1 MQRDNPSF
9 KKFSKGDV
17 RGWLREE
24 ILDLVPNP
32 FFEDPISFI
41 QKMKGKVIKE
51 SKLRF
56 AAIFTLPNG
65 RRIFFKR
72 DITKGWLESLK
83 YVLLPTKAR
92 KEWFIAFQLRKRNLN
107 IPQPLGWMEKVDRG
121 FVKESY
127 YLSEAIGSGVSLI
140 DHLGILKE
148 SLWMDELAKTVKKIH
163 NAGLLHKDLHA
174 GNFLS
179 DGQSLFVTDLHR
191 SKIVPALSLNQRLW
205 NLSQLLHSLRPI
217 LKEADHLRFIEK
229 YFDENPFHL
238 QKKGALLQ
246 KIHSLMDRLQKRQWK
261 SRTKRCLRKSTEF
274 SMLKEKGTHYYHRR
288 DFPLDRLG
296 KVIGEHLRIAAE
308 RPSALVKQSPEVLI
322 SILNDGRN
330 RICVKQV
337 RYPHFLNSFK
347 EHFRRSKGLKAWVAG
362 NGLITRGIPTLKPM
376 ALMESRN
383 WLGLRESFFLIEA
396 PETNQELDR
405 FILRGF
411 ESLKEK
417 VLFVKAFAQW
427 LAHFHKMGLYHRDMK
442 TCNILVSKNESGWH
456 FLLLD
461 LEDVVLDQRVDEMRL
476 FKNFLQLNTSTPK
489 IITKAD
495 RFRFFKEYLSL
506 NPIIKNGRG
515 FLRRV
520 IEESRR
526 RGLVYVS
533 SQGVVIEK
541 L

>member
-1 MQRDNPSF
+1 MESSPFKRVSKENINGFVIEELLNLLPST
-9 KKFSKGDV
+9 
-17 RGWLREE
+17 
-24 ILDLVPNP
+24 
-32 FFEDPISFI
+32 FFEDPISSI
-41 QKMKGKVIKE
+41 QKMKGEVIKE

-72 DITKGWLESLK
+72 NITKGWLESLK
-83 YVLLPTKAR
+83 YLLLPTKAR
-92 KEWFIAFQLRKRNLN
+92 KEWFVAYQLQKRELN
-107 IPQPLGWMEKVDRG
+107 IPQPLGWMEKIRWG

-140 DHLGILKE
+140 DDPAVLRE
-148 SLWMDELAKTVKKIH
+148 SLWRDEFAKTVRKIH
-163 NAGLLHKDLHA
+163 DRGLFHKDLHA
-174 GNFLS
+174 GNFLWN
-179 DGQSLFVTDLHR
+179 GQSLFLTDLHR
-191 SKIVPALSLNQRLW
+191 AKIVRTLSLNQRLW
-205 NLSQLLHSLRPI
+205 NLSQLFHSLRPI
-217 LKEADHLRFIEK
+217 WKEGDHLRFIEK
-229 YFDENPFHL
+229 YLEENPFYL
-238 QKKGALLQ
+238 QKKGELTQ
-246 KIHSLMDRLQKRQWK
+246 KVHSLMGRFQKRQWR
-261 SRTKRCLRKSTEF
+261 SRSKRCLMESTEF
-274 SMLKEKGTHYYHRR
+274 SILKEKGIHYYYRR

-296 KVIGEHLRIAAE
+296 KVIGEHLRIATE

-330 RICVKQV
+330 RICVKQF

-347 EHFRRSKGLKAWVAG
+347 EQFRRSKGLKAWVAG
-362 NGLITRGIPTLKPM
+362 NGLIIRGIPSLKPM

-396 PETNQELDR
+396 SEADQELDR
-405 FILRGF
+405 YILKGF
-411 ESLKEK
+411 KDFKEK
-417 VLFVKAFAQW
+417 RLFIKTFAQW
-427 LAHFHKMGLYHRDMK
+427 LAYFHKMGLYHRDMK
-442 TCNILVSKNESGWH
+442 TCNILVSKSGENWNFH
-456 FLLLD
+456 LLD
-461 LEDVVLDQRVDEMRL
+461 LEDLLLDERVDEMRL
-476 FKNFLQLNTSTPK
+476 FRNFLQLNTSTPK

-506 NPIIKNGRG
+506 NPIIKNRKG

-533 SQGVVIEK
+533 SQGVVTEK